1 MPSPSNY
8 SYGAVGG
15 SDHVYSQI
23 GHSESSNLSS
33 YATVPSRGIVYSS
46 PGHVPRSSSHDQL
59 SRQHQPYHA
68 KPPHSSSFY
77 GSYHS
82 PGMTSSPSS
91 TLYTS
96 PNLMYQPTTKKKQQQ
111 PMLSQVEQ
119 VPHPGSAVGE
129 GEIPPQRTG
138 GRPVAVYSS
147 WSSQPNII
155 QPQDQ
160 SMNSLHLHDSET
172 SPVTSSGSSNDS
184 LPVIIPSPS
193 PSPSLPSSTLYPN
206 STGGNTGINGRTPGS
221 NSGFN
226 SGSNSG
232 FNSGFLSTINTGR
245 TVRALYNCVGENST
259 ELSFEPNAIIYNGTN
274 SSF

>member
-1 MPSPSNY
+1 MPSPSSDY

-15 SDHVYSQI
+15 NDHVYSQI
-23 GHSESSNLSS
+23 GRSESSNLSS
-33 YATVPSRGIVYSS
+33 YATVPNRGIVYPS

-59 SRQHQPYHA
+59 SRQHQAYHA

-82 PGMTSSPSS
+82 PPGMPSSPPGTNSSPPGMTSSPSG

-96 PNLMYQPTTKKKQQQ
+96 PNLMYQPTQQQ
-111 PMLSQVEQ
+111 PMLSQLQ
-119 VPHPGSAVGE
+119 QIPHPGSAVGS
-129 GEIPPQRTG
+129 GEMPPQRTG
-138 GRPVAVYSS
+138 RPVPVYSS

-160 SMNSLHLHDSET
+160 SISSVHHHHHHDTET

-184 LPVIIPSPS
+184 LPVVIPSPS
-193 PSPSLPSSTLYPN
+193 PSPSTLYSN
-206 STGGNTGINGRTPGS
+206 STHPGSGINGTRSGLNPGFVPTM
-221 NSGFN
+221 G
-226 SGSNSG
+226 
-232 FNSGFLSTINTGR
+232 TGR

-259 ELSFEPNAIIYNGTN
+259 ELSFEPNAIIYNGKN
-274 SSF
+274 PAF

>member
-1 MPSPSNY
+1 MPSPSSNY

-15 SDHVYSQI
+15 NDHVYSQI
-23 GHSESSNLSS
+23 GRSESSNLSS

-59 SRQHQPYHA
+59 SRQHQAYHA

-82 PGMTSSPSS
+82 PPGMTSSPSS

-96 PNLMYQPTTKKKQQQ
+96 PNLMYQPTQPQ
-111 PMLSQVEQ
+111 PMLSQLQ
-119 VPHPGSAVGE
+119 QIPPHPGSGVGG
-129 GEIPPQRTG
+129 GELPPQRTG
-138 GRPVAVYSS
+138 GRPLPVYSS

-160 SMNSLHLHDSET
+160 SVSSVHHHHHDTET

-193 PSPSLPSSTLYPN
+193 PSPSVVSSTLYSS
-206 STGGNTGINGRTPGS
+206 STATGSGINGGRTGGLNPGFVPTM
-221 NSGFN
+221 G
-226 SGSNSG
+226 
-232 FNSGFLSTINTGR
+232 TGR

-259 ELSFEPNAIIYNGTN
+259 ELSFEPNAIIYNGKN
-274 SSF
+274 SAF